1 MEITGNYSG
10 VYGSTYAAQ
19 QQAAKKEETAEA
31 AEKKS
36 AGTGNEE
43 YLNQLAKLAPSR
55 KFSIGNGLSAAKSGT
70 TLTINPKLL
79 EKMQND
85 PEQARET
92 MELIRGVESAT
103 KLAESMTR
111 ANGFTTVF
119 RHGYIDE
126 NGKYW
131 SCSYTVKKDPANQ
144 KLRKKAQENFE
155 KRIEKS
161 RENTRKKKEQ
171 LSERLE
177 EKRAEKKAEKAGKQP
192 GRAERLISEKAAASK
207 DGMVYWNDSDFRE
220 LLKAMREDGADAQ
233 ERPAASANL
242 DLRA

>member
-1 MEITGNYSG
+1 MAMEITGNYSG

-19 QQAAKKEETAEA
+19 RQAVKKEEAAEA
-31 AEKKS
+31 KENTETSNDA
-36 AGTGNEE
+36 
-43 YLNQLAKLAPSR
+43 YLRQLAKLVPSV
-55 KFSIGNGLSAAKSGT
+55 KCGIGNGLSTAKSGL
-70 TLTINPKLL
+70 TLTINPKML

-92 MELIRGVESAT
+92 MELIRGVESMQ

-111 ANGFTTVF
+111 ANGFTTVY

-131 SCSYTVKKDPANQ
+131 GCGCTIKKDPANA

-161 RENTRKKKEQ
+161 RENTRKKKAE
-171 LSERLE
+171 LAEKLE
-177 EKRAEKKAEKAGKQP
+177 EKRAEKKAEKADKQP
-192 GRAERLISEKAAASK
+192 TKAERLISEKIASSK
-207 DGMVYWNDSDFRE
+207 DGVIHWTDSDFRE
-220 LLKAMREDGADAQ
+220 LLKAMREDGPD
-233 ERPAASANL
+233 NF
-242 DLRA
+242 DTRA

>member
-1 MEITGNYSG
+1 
-10 VYGSTYAAQ
+10 
-19 QQAAKKEETAEA
+19 
-31 AEKKS
+31 
-36 AGTGNEE
+36 
-43 YLNQLAKLAPSR
+43 
-55 KFSIGNGLSAAKSGT
+55 
-70 TLTINPKLL
+70 
-79 EKMQND
+79 
-85 PEQARET
+85 
-92 MELIRGVESAT
+92 
-103 KLAESMTR
+103 MTR

-161 RENTRKKKEQ
+161 RENTQKKKEQ

-233 ERPAASANL
+233 ERPAAGANL